1 MKKTI
6 LILIACVLGV
16 VLTLF
21 MFLVYYVANATTY
34 MRLEPNQLIAPKNG
48 GETIVNVDYDG
59 YIWNINY
66 VPNWV
71 NIEEGDDFFYLY
83 VTPNNTGREREGVI
97 TVQSGDVIAQAI
109 IKQKGKASYI
119 KVSKSSIHFPEDGG
133 REYITIE
140 TDGCGYKIEY
150 PEFLSVERDGDDA
163 FFVKAY
169 SNDGM
174 YKTGSI
180 ILTED
185 NVKKYISVSQ
195 GGKCNNCYGS
205 GRVSCP
211 QCWGQGNWWVYL
223 THYSCWFCGGSGTIN
238 CGTCSGTGE
247 LE

>member
-6 LILIACVLGV
+6 LILIASIVGIIILIFFCLI
-16 VLTLF
+16 
-21 MFLVYYVANATTY
+21 YYLSNATTY

-48 GETIVNVDYDG
+48 GATTVNIDYDG
-59 YIWNINY
+59 FVWSINY
-66 VPNWV
+66 VPKWV
-71 NIEEGDDFFYLY
+71 KVEEGDDSFYIHVL
-83 VTPNNTGREREGVI
+83 PNKTGLDREGII

-109 IKQKGKASYI
+109 IEQKGKASYI
-119 KVSKSSIHFPEDGG
+119 KTSKTSIHFSEDGG
-133 REYITIE
+133 VEYITTE
-140 TDGCGYKIEY
+140 SDGCGYKMEY
-150 PEFLSVERDGDDA
+150 PDYLYVERTDEA
-163 FFVKAY
+163 FSVKAY
-169 SNDGM
+169 YNDGV

-185 NVKKYISVSQ
+185 NVKKYISVTQ

-205 GRVSCP
+205 GRVTCP